1 MNKVLEGFLKI
12 SDWLSRRKGSKRF
25 EELVTIDDLFSRDDV
40 NKILND
46 VIGAKKDMKRL
57 VVVWE
62 NEEGVLDWRVSN
74 MKMSKFLGLLE
85 MTKIYAMM
93 DNEFNECGGEDD

>member
-1 MNKVLEGFLKI
+1 MSKVSEGFLKI

-93 DNEFNECGGEDD
+93 DNEFNECGEDD